1 MQKHDKT
8 MKFYENLSTFDQ
20 KVTIVP
26 NPLYV
31 GSFQPPRRAL
41 GEQKSVQN
49 RTKWVQKWQKC
60 RKAMNYYC
68 FWSLSGV
75 PKGPLGLPRRASA
88 GALGGRR
95 RVGGGIYRRRR
106 RVGGVSLAGAGGLV
120 AASIVG
126 AGVLVA
132 ASIAG
137 GGGLVGASK
146 VGAGGLEAYS

>member
-1 MQKHDKT
+1 MI
-8 MKFYENLSTFDQ
+8 KFYEISSTFDQ

-68 FWSLSGV
+68 FGVSLEC
-75 PKGPLGLPRRASA
+75 PRGPLGSPGAPPRAPLA
-88 GALGGRR
+88 GAGGLVAASI
-95 RVGGGIYRRRR
+95 VGAGGL
-106 RVGGVSLAGAGGLV
+106 VAASLAGAGGLV

-137 GGGLVGASK
+137 GGGLVAASK